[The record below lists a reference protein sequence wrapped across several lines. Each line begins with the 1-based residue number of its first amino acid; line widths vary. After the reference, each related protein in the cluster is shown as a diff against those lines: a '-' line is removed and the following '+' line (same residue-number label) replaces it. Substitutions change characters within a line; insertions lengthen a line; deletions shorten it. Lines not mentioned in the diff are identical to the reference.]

1 MFVVEVITFT
11 HYKGGTGKTTSCIS
25 IAGYLAKAGNKVL
38 IIDADPQSNVLHALD
53 IDREQA
59 EPYSIISNPS
69 NADKYIMESKVENI
83 SVLPAM
89 MRSAEYKTE
98 RLPKNWYDSIKKAA
112 EKVGEDFDYIL
123 IDTPP
128 SYSTIIISS
137 AIAADYLILCLD
149 TGVFALQGIQLV
161 EYALDHVE
169 QSTGKRPEIRYNI
182 INKAK
187 KFLMFSDKYTKM
199 SEEVVSKFYDQ
210 QKYFIIPF
218 SNKILE
224 AQQHGLPISHYRSSS
239 AGSVY
244 KKLADEIMS
253 TKDQPIEENT
263 EDETESKDTD
273 ESKIRGSAKSKDLVS
288 NSNEEIFVD

>member
-1 MFVVEVITFT
+1 MWNYFVAEVITFT

-25 IAGYLAKAGNKVL
+25 IAGYLAKANKRVL

-53 IDREQA
+53 IDREKA
-59 EPYSIISNPS
+59 EPYSIISNPI
-69 NADKYIMESKVENI
+69 NADKYVIESNVENI

-98 RLPKNWYDSIKKAA
+98 RLPKNWYDSIKKAVD
-112 EKVGEDFDYIL
+112 KVGEKFDYIL

-137 AIAADYLILCLD
+137 AIAADYIILCLD

-169 QSTGKRPEIRYNI
+169 QSTGKRPEVRYNI

-187 KFLMFSDKYTKM
+187 KFMMFKDKYTKM
-199 SEEVVSKFYDQ
+199 SEEVVNKFYDE
-210 QKYFIIPF
+210 QKYFIVPY
-218 SNKILE
+218 SSKILE
-224 AQQHGLPISHYRSSS
+224 AQQQGIPISHYKFSS

-244 KKLADEIMS
+244 KKLANEIMS
-253 TKDQPIEENT
+253 TKDRPIEPNDLAEPSSA
-263 EDETESKDTD
+263 EPSPAGEGESK
-273 ESKIRGSAKSKDLVS
+273 EN